1 MNIPFPS
8 GTEDPATQTA
18 LTQTALYPQE
28 SLQAVKTVHKQLFI
42 GLPKEHDMDESRLV
56 LTPEATS
63 ILVRNGIR
71 VCVETGAG
79 ENAKFTDQA
88 YSDAGAAIVYS
99 AKEAFEADV
108 VLKVEPPTDEE
119 INYLKPGRTLISAL
133 QTAKLTKDYVEALGQ
148 RKVTALA
155 FELIQDKVGG
165 MPVVRAMSEIA
176 GNTVMLIAAEYLN
189 SANKGRG
196 IILGGITGVP
206 PTKVVVLGSGT
217 VAEYAA
223 RTAIGMGAEIKVF
236 DRYIYRLRRLKY
248 AVGQQI
254 HTSTLETDL
263 LAEAISRADV
273 VVGAMRPEEGR
284 SPIVVTEEMVAAMK
298 RESVIID
305 VSIDQGG
312 CFETSEITTHRNPT
326 FRKHDIIHYCVPNIA
341 SRVAHTA
348 TMALSHIFT
357 PYLLE
362 MGALGGVEEMMFRN
376 KWFMRGIYTYK
387 GSVTN
392 AHIARK
398 FNLPHKD
405 LNLLMAARL

>member
-1 MNIPFPS
+1 MGSQFSSS
-8 GTEDPATQTA
+8 GIEELAS
-18 LTQTALYPQE
+18 QTALYPQE
-28 SLQAVKTVHKQLFI
+28 SLLAVKTTQKQLFI
-42 GLPKEHDMDESRLV
+42 GLPKERDLDESRLV

-63 ILVRNGIR
+63 ILTRNGHRI
-71 VCVETGAG
+71 CVETTAG
-79 ENAKFTDQA
+79 QAAKFSDQA
-88 YSDAGAAIVYS
+88 YSDAGATIVYS
-99 AKEAFEADV
+99 PKEAFEADI

-119 INYLKPGRTLISAL
+119 IGYLKPGKTLISAL
-133 QTAKLTKDYVEALGQ
+133 QSAKLTHTYIEALNK
-148 RKVTALA
+148 RKITALA
-155 FELIQDKVGG
+155 FELLQDKVGG
-165 MPVVRAMSEIA
+165 MPVIRAMSEIA

-189 SANKGRG
+189 SANNGRG

-223 RTAIGMGAEIKVF
+223 RTAMGMGAEIKVF
-236 DRYIYRLRRLKY
+236 DRHIYRLRRLKY
-248 AVGQQI
+248 AVGHQI

-263 LAEAISRADV
+263 LAEALNRADV
-273 VVGAMRPEEGR
+273 VVGAMRMEEGR
-284 SPIVVTEEMVAAMK
+284 SPIVVTNEMVSTMK
-298 RESVIID
+298 PDSVIVD

-312 CFETSEITTHRNPT
+312 CFETSEITTHRNPI
-326 FRKHDIIHYCVPNIA
+326 FRKYGVIHYCVPNIA

-362 MGALGGVEEMMFRN
+362 MGTLGGIDEMIFRN
-376 KWFMRGIYTYK
+376 KWFMKGVYTYK

-392 AHIARK
+392 QHIARK
-398 FNLPHKD
+398 FNMPHKD

>member
-1 MNIPFPS
+1 MGNPLTS
-8 GTEDPATQTA
+8 GIEELTSQTV
-18 LTQTALYPQE
+18 LYPQE
-28 SLQAVKTVHKQLFI
+28 ALLAVQTTQKKLFI
-42 GLPKEHDMDESRLV
+42 GLPKEQDLGENRLV

-63 ILVRNGIR
+63 ILTRNGHQ
-71 VCVETGAG
+71 VCVEAGAG
-79 ENAKFTDQA
+79 DAAKFSDRA
-88 YSDAGAAIVYS
+88 FSDAGAKIAYS
-99 AKEAFEADV
+99 PKEVFEADII
-108 VLKVEPPTDEE
+108 LKVEPPTIEE
-119 INYLKPGRTLISAL
+119 ISYMKSGRTMISAL
-133 QTAKLTKDYVEALGQ
+133 QAAKLTQEYIEALNK
-148 RKVTALA
+148 RKITALA
-155 FELIQDKVGG
+155 FELVQDKVGG

-223 RTAIGMGAEIKVF
+223 RTATGMGAEIKVF

-273 VVGAMRPEEGR
+273 VIGAIRAEEGR
-284 SPIVVTEEMVAAMK
+284 SPVVVTEEMVAAMK
-298 RESVIID
+298 PDSVIID

-312 CFETSEITTHRNPT
+312 CFETSSITTHDNPVY
-326 FRKHDIIHYCVPNIA
+326 RKYDVIHYCVPNIA

-357 PYLLE
+357 PYILE
-362 MGALGGVEEMMFRN
+362 IGNLGGIEEMILRN
-376 KWFMRGIYTYK
+376 KWFMRGVYTYK

-398 FNLPHKD
+398 FNMPHKD

>member
-1 MNIPFPS
+1 MGSPIRPEME
-8 GTEDPATQTA
+8 GLA
-18 LTQTALYPQE
+18 TQTALYPQE
-28 SLQAVKTVHKQLFI
+28 SLQAVKNVQKQLFI
-42 GLPKEHDMDESRLV
+42 GLPKERDMGENRLV

-63 ILVRNGIR
+63 ILTRNGHR
-71 VCVETGAG
+71 VQVETGAG
-79 ENAKFTDQA
+79 DAAKFTDQA
-88 YSDAGAAIVYS
+88 YSDAGASIVYS
-99 AKEAFEADV
+99 AKEAFETDI
-108 VLKVEPPTDEE
+108 VLKVEPPTLEE
-119 INYLKPGRTLISAL
+119 VNYLKPGKTLISAL
-133 QTAKLTKDYVEALGQ
+133 QTAKLTIEYLEALGR
-148 RKVTALA
+148 RKTTALA
-155 FELIQDKVGG
+155 FEFIQDKVGG
-165 MPVVRAMSEIA
+165 MPVIRAMSEIA

-189 SANKGRG
+189 SANQGRG

-206 PTKVVVLGSGT
+206 PTKVVILGSGT

-223 RTAIGMGAEIKVF
+223 RTAIGMGADIKVF

-263 LAEAISRADV
+263 LAEAIGRADV
-273 VVGAMRPEEGR
+273 VIGAMRAEEGR
-284 SPIVVTEEMVAAMK
+284 SPVVVTNEMVAAMK

-312 CFETSEITTHRNPT
+312 CFETSEITTHQHPT
-326 FRKHDIIHYCVPNIA
+326 FRKYDVIHYCVPNIA

-362 MGALGGVEEMMFRN
+362 MGNLGGMEEMIFLN
-376 KWFMRGIYTYK
+376 KWFMRGVYTYK
-387 GSVTN
+387 GSLTN
-392 AHIARK
+392 AHIAKK
-398 FNLPHKD
+398 FGLPHKD

>member
-1 MNIPFPS
+1 MGNPLSS
-8 GTEDPATQTA
+8 GIEELT
-18 LTQTALYPQE
+18 TQTALYPQE
-28 SLQAVKTVHKQLFI
+28 ALMAVKSAPKQLFI
-42 GLPKEHDMDESRLV
+42 GLPKERDLDENRLV
-56 LTPEATS
+56 LTPEAVS
-63 ILVRNGIR
+63 ILTRNGHR
-71 VCVETGAG
+71 VCVETAAG
-79 ENAKFTDQA
+79 EAAKFSDQA
-88 YSDAGAAIVYS
+88 YSDAGANIVYS
-99 AKEAFEADV
+99 AKEAFETDI
-108 VLKVEPPTDEE
+108 VLKVEPPTQEE
-119 INYLKPGRTLISAL
+119 IEYLKPGKTLISAL
-133 QTAKLTKDYVEALGQ
+133 QAAKLTQDYIESLNR
-148 RKVTALA
+148 RKITALA
-155 FELIQDKVGG
+155 FEFIQDKVGG

-189 SANKGRG
+189 SANNGRG
-196 IILGGITGVP
+196 IILGGITGVQ

-223 RTAIGMGAEIKVF
+223 RTALGLGAEIKVF

-273 VVGAMRPEEGR
+273 VIGALRADEGR
-284 SPIVVTEEMVAAMK
+284 SPVVVTNEMVAAMK
-298 RESVIID
+298 PDSVIVD

-312 CFETSEITTHRNPT
+312 CFETSEITTHQDPI
-326 FRKHDIIHYCVPNIA
+326 FRKHGVIHYCVPNIA

-362 MGALGGVEEMMFRN
+362 MGDLGGVEEMIFRN
-376 KWFMRGIYTYK
+376 KWFMRGVYGYK

-392 AHIARK
+392 LHIARK

>member
-1 MNIPFPS
+1 MGSQIS
-8 GTEDPATQTA
+8 STGLEELKTA
-18 LTQTALYPQE
+18 LSPQE
-28 SLQAVKTVHKQLFI
+28 SPLAIKTTQKQLFI
-42 GLPKEHDMDESRLV
+42 GLPKEHDLDENRLV

-63 ILVRNGIR
+63 ILTRNGHR
-71 VCVETGAG
+71 VCVETTAG
-79 ENAKFTDQA
+79 EAAKFSDQA
-88 YSDAGAAIVYS
+88 YSDAGASIVYS
-99 AKEAFEADV
+99 AKEAFEADI
-108 VLKVEPPTDEE
+108 VLKVEPATDEE
-119 INYLKPGRTLISAL
+119 LGYLKPGKTLVSAL
-133 QTAKLTKDYVEALGQ
+133 PSAKITQAYLEALNK
-148 RKVTALA
+148 RKITALA

-273 VVGAMRPEEGR
+273 VIGALRAEEGR
-284 SPIVVTEEMVAAMK
+284 SPIVVTNEMVAAMK
-298 RESVIID
+298 PDSVIVD

-312 CFETSEITTHRNPT
+312 CFETSEITTHHSPV
-326 FRKHDIIHYCVPNIA
+326 FRKYDIIHYCVPNIA
-341 SRVAHTA
+341 SRVSHTA

-362 MGALGGVEEMMFRN
+362 MGNLGGVEEMIFRN
-376 KWFMRGIYTYK
+376 KWFMKGVYTYK

-392 AHIARK
+392 HHIAKK